1 MALAPRD
8 IAAPDAVRAP
18 RSGLVRELW
27 ALTKPRV
34 TVLVLLTAAG
44 ALYFAPGELPWATA
58 VAAMLGTTLVVGA
71 ANALNCWLE
80 RDSDRH
86 MTRTR
91 TRPLP
96 AGRLAPRIALGFGLL
111 LGAISVPLL
120 ALLVNPL
127 TGLLGAF
134 ALVSYVWIYTPLKR
148 HSWLALLVGAVPGA
162 MPPLMGWTART
173 GSLDAPGLVLFAVL
187 FVWQLPHFLAIATFR
202 KDEYTRAGIQVLPA
216 VRGIFVTRLHA
227 ITWAA
232 ALVPVSL
239 LLVPL
244 GEAGLPYL
252 LVMGVAGLGFL
263 GLTARGL
270 FAEPSAEGDVRWA
283 RTVFFASLAY
293 LPLIY
298 GALFVD
304 GLMRAASA
312 SGAAG

>member
-1 MALAPRD
+1 MAIAPKGF
-8 IAAPDAVRAP
+8 AAPAAP
-18 RSGLVRELW
+18 PLTPSRPGLVRDLW

-34 TVLVLLTAAG
+34 TLLVLLTAAG
-44 ALYFAPGELPWATA
+44 ALYFAPGELAWPTALWAL
-58 VAAMLGTTLVVGA
+58 LGTTLVVGS

-80 RDSDRH
+80 RDSDGL
-86 MTRTR
+86 MTRTKN
-91 TRPLP
+91 RPLP
-96 AGRLAPRIALGFGLL
+96 ARRLSPDVALWFGLA
-111 LGAISVPLL
+111 LGAISVPML

-148 HSWLALLVGAVPGA
+148 HSWMALIVGAIPGA

-202 KDEYTRAGIQVLPA
+202 KDEYSRAGIRVLPA
-216 VRGIFVTRLHA
+216 VRGVFVTRLHA

-252 LVMGVAGLGFL
+252 IVMGLFGLVFL
-263 GLTARGL
+263 GLTVRGL
-270 FAEPSAEGDVRWA
+270 FAEPDAKADGRWA
-283 RTVFFASLAY
+283 RAVFFASLLY
-293 LPLIY
+293 LPLLY

-304 GLMRAASA
+304 GLVRA
-312 SGAAG
+312 GAAG

>member
-1 MALAPRD
+1 MA
-8 IAAPDAVRAP
+8 IALSDHAAKAASVPTDARP
-18 RSGLVRELW
+18 GLVRDLW

-34 TVLVLLTAAG
+34 TLLVLLTAAG
-44 ALYFAPGELPWATA
+44 ALAFAPGELSLATGLWA
-58 VAAMLGTTLVVGA
+58 LIGTTLVVGS

-80 RDSDRH
+80 RDSDGL
-86 MTRTR
+86 MSRTKS
-91 TRPLP
+91 RPLP
-96 AGRLAPRIALGFGLL
+96 AGRLSPDVALWFGLALGV
-111 LGAISVPLL
+111 ISVPML

-148 HSWLALLVGAVPGA
+148 HSWLALIVGAIPGA

-187 FVWQLPHFLAIATFR
+187 FVWQLPHFMAIATFR
-202 KDEYTRAGIQVLPA
+202 KDEYSRAGIRVLPA
-216 VRGIFVTRLHA
+216 VRGVFVTRLHA

-252 LVMGVAGLGFL
+252 IVMGLAGLLFL
-263 GLTARGL
+263 GLTVRGL
-270 FAEPSAEGDVRWA
+270 FAEPSAAADGRWA
-283 RTVFFASLAY
+283 RGVFFASLLY
-293 LPLIY
+293 LPLLY
-298 GALFVD
+298 GALFLD
-304 GLMRAASA
+304 GLVRV
-312 SGAAG
+312 AAG